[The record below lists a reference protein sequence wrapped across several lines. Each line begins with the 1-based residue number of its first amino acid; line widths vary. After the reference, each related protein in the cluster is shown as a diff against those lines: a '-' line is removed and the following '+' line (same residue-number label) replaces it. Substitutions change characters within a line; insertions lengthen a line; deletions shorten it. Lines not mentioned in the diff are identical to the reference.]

1 MKKLLYLF
9 LVITVACSSGDDS
22 TTPDSNDTTPPV
34 ITLIGSANV
43 SVTQGENYTDE
54 GATATD
60 NVDGDLTSNISVS
73 GSVDT
78 ATIGNYTLTYNVSDS
93 SGNSA
98 SAIRNVNVVQAPVC
112 ANGEVVY
119 LDANG
124 VTIKACPNAQIGDTG
139 NVNGFT
145 YTIVSEQQLRDYV
158 NSGYLELNRL
168 VTTQVTNMGGLFFD
182 KQEFNQDISSWD
194 TSNVTNMS
202 AMFYSATLFNQP
214 IGGWDLSNVTDI
226 SGMFYRAIYFNQP
239 IGGWNTS
246 NVTNMSGTFYEALY
260 FDQPIGNWNTENVTD
275 MSAMFSGGIS
285 YFTQFNQDIS
295 NWDTSNVTI
304 MTNMFKQ
311 TAFFNQDISGW
322 DVSNVTDM
330 EQMFMY
336 AQYFNQDLS
345 SWDVSNV
352 ENCEYFDL
360 NTDNW
365 TLPIPNFTN
374 CVP

>member
-9 LVITVACSSGDDS
+9 LAISVACSSGDDS

-43 SVTQGENYTDE
+43 LVTQGDNYIDE

-60 NVDGDLTSNISVS
+60 NVDGDLTSSISVS
-73 GSVDT
+73 GNVDT
-78 ATIGNYTLTYNVSDS
+78 ATIGNYTLTYSVSDS

-124 VTIKACPNAQIGDTG
+124 VTIKACPDAQIGDTG

-158 NSGYLELNRL
+158 NSGNLELNRL
-168 VTTQVTNMGGLFFD
+168 VTTQVTNMSQLFQFS
-182 KQEFNQDISSWD
+182 QVNQDISS
-194 TSNVTNMS
+194 
-202 AMFYSATLFNQP
+202 
-214 IGGWDLSNVTDI
+214 
-226 SGMFYRAIYFNQP
+226 
-239 IGGWNTS
+239 
-246 NVTNMSGTFYEALY
+246 
-260 FDQPIGNWNTENVTD
+260 
-275 MSAMFSGGIS
+275 
-285 YFTQFNQDIS
+285 
-295 NWDTSNVTI
+295 
-304 MTNMFKQ
+304 
-311 TAFFNQDISGW
+311 W

-330 EQMFMY
+330 GYMFASSVYNQPIGDWDVSNVTNMT
-336 AQYFNQDLS
+336 AMFLASAFNQPIGDWDVSNVTIMDGMFSWGSFDQPIGDWDVSNVTSMQGMFDLCPFNQPIGNWDVSNVTNMAAMFQDADQFNQDLS
-345 SWDVSNV
+345 EWNV
-352 ENCEYFDL
+352 ENVEFCNFFYL
-360 NTDNW
+360 GADNW
-365 TLPIPNFTN
+365 TLPKPNFTN